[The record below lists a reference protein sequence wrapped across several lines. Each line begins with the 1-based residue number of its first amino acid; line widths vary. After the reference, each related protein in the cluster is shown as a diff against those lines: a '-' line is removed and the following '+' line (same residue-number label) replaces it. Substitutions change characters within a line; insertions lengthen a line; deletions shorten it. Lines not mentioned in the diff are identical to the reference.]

1 MSLPRPVV
9 MITDSVCDVT
19 RDSGAPG
26 VGDKVIRDIITE
38 LSLTS
43 SMVREVRVTVS
54 VTCDDD
60 DDPEYDDTGDTVTV
74 RLDWT
79 SLR

>member
-9 MITDSVCDVT
+9 TITDSVCDMS

-26 VGDKVIRDIITE
+26 VGDKVIRGIITE
-38 LSLTS
+38 LSMTS

-54 VTCDDD
+54 VTYDD

-74 RLDWT
+74 KLDWT

>member
-1 MSLPRPVV
+1 

-60 DDPEYDDTGDTVTV
+60 DPEYDNIGDTVTV

>member
-9 MITDSVCDVT
+9 TITDSVCDVT

-26 VGDKVIRDIITE
+26 VGDKVIIITE

-54 VTCDDD
+54 VTYD